1 MRLTE
6 IFVLPL
12 LVSCASTTPDIH
24 SNPAAVD
31 EFALGSDRAP
41 TASTLQSM
49 ASILAA
55 QGRVSESEFVLQR
68 LISEY
73 PLHAPA
79 YNDLAELYIRADN
92 LDSALATLDLGVKT
106 IPGDPVLLNNAG
118 LCRILM
124 SDFDGALSWFQE
136 AIEAQPDDAGLRAN
150 LALALGLVGRTNE
163 ALALY
168 EQVLPPAAARHNLLV
183 IETAREGADARAMA
197 EVIHSL
203 DGPVGVPV
211 APADENSVGDQG
223 PDLP

>member
-1 MRLTE
+1 MHLSKP
-6 IFVLPL
+6 LALLL
-12 LVSCASTTPDIH
+12 LVGCASTTEDIQ
-24 SNPAAVD
+24 SNPAALD
-31 EFALGSDRAP
+31 EFALGADRAP

-55 QGRVSESEFVLQR
+55 QGRASESEFVLQR
-68 LISEY
+68 LIAEY

-92 LDSALATLDLGVKT
+92 LDSALATLDLGVKS

-124 SDFDGALSWFQE
+124 GDFDGALSWFQE
-136 AIEAQPDDAGLRAN
+136 ATEARPDDASLRAN
-150 LALALGLVGRTNE
+150 LALALGLVGRTGE
-163 ALALY
+163 ARALY
-168 EQVLPPAAARHNLLV
+168 EQVMTPAAARHNLLV

-197 EVIHSL
+197 EVIQGL

-211 APADENSVGDQG
+211 APADENSIGDQG
-223 PDLP
+223 PDLR